1 MHTEVGV
8 VHGDIKL
15 SNILISGS
23 QYVQIVWYRNY
34 VILGSLTLFMKL
46 KKIVFMK
53 MGLLEL

>member
-23 QYVQIVWYRNY
+23 QYVQIIWYRNY
-34 VILGSLTLFMKL
+34 VILGSLTLFMKA